1 METNLRDTPLRRFA
15 TFWWGLGLFFVFGLI
30 VLMIKNFIQEDEIY
44 SADDEVSKARV
55 IKREQLYAA
64 QAALLEYTKEGQNV
78 QLPPSALFS
87 LAGVILDTQPAD
99 SGIPH
104 NKEFK

>member
-1 METNLRDTPLRRFA
+1 MENNLRDTPIRRFA
-15 TFWWGLGLFFVFGLI
+15 TFLWGLGLFVVFGLI
-30 VLMIKNFIQEDEIY
+30 VLIIKNFILDDDMY
-44 SADDEVSKARV
+44 TADKEVARARI
-55 IKREQLYAA
+55 IKREQVYDA
-64 QAALLEYTKEGQNV
+64 QAALLAYKKEGDTV

-87 LAGVILDTQPAD
+87 IAGEILDKQPAD